1 MKTFPCLL
9 ACSALLTAA
18 AIAPAALAQDPAAA
32 SPGPGYG
39 YGAPPAAGYPAAGYP
54 APAYA
59 APTGYYLPAYGA
71 PAGYYGPD
79 ARPWAYRN
87 EQGTERRSPA
97 MMITGFTMA
106 GIGVGGVITGALVF
120 AFSQAVQYD
129 GAIECIQA
137 PCYSGYSSSPSA
149 GEVGG
154 VAAMVSGGLLIAV
167 GLPLGIYGSGKK
179 PREDQASPVPQ
190 VSLGPTG
197 GRVRWTF

>member
-9 ACSALLTAA
+9 ACSALLTAT
-18 AIAPAALAQDPAAA
+18 AIVPAAFAQDPAAA

-39 YGAPPAAGYPAAGYP
+39 YGAPPPAGYP

-59 APTGYYLPAYGA
+59 LPTGYYLPAYGA
-71 PAGYYGPD
+71 PAGYYAPD
-79 ARPWAYRN
+79 ARPWAYRD
-87 EQGTERRSPA
+87 EAGTERRSPA

-129 GAIECIQA
+129 LAIECIQA
-137 PCYSGYSSSPSA
+137 PCYSGYESSPSA

-154 VAAMVSGGLLIAV
+154 VAAMVGGGLLVAV
-167 GLPLGIYGSGKK
+167 GLPLGIYGSAKK
-179 PREDQASPVPQ
+179 PHEDQASPVPQ

-197 GRVRWTF
+197 GKVRWTF